1 MPLFLDLT
9 PLAQSLLV
17 RHLLR
22 PSNLSRPLGIALA
35 ASCVQVQA
43 QDIAYNIPQQAL
55 DTALQALGNQGNVQ
69 VLYNPEDVAGKNS
82 NAIKGNLPLSQAVA
96 ELLRGTRNT
105 YTLQGNTLTV
115 FRASEPT
122 SALELENISITSNQ
136 LGTITEGSGSYTPG
150 TIATGTRLVL
160 TPKETPQSISVVTR
174 QEMDDFNLT
183 SIDDVMRRTPGISVS
198 TLDSERTDYY
208 ARGFPINNFQYDGI
222 PMQRSI
228 GYSAGNTLSD
238 MAIYDRVEVLK
249 GATGL
254 LTGSGDPGATINL
267 IRKKPTHELHGH
279 ATLGAGSWDNYRS
292 ELDVSGPLTESGNV
306 RGRAVAAYQDKQ
318 SYLDHY
324 QRKTSVFYGVAEVDL
339 SPDTLLTVGA
349 DYQDNEPEGS
359 TWFGIPVYNSN
370 GDFNK
375 VSRSFNP
382 AADWSSWE
390 QYTRTVFATLEHN
403 LDNGW
408 VAKLQLNHQIN
419 GYDLRAGSV
428 GAGFPNPA
436 TGSGASI
443 WQGSYV
449 GKTTSDAAD
458 LYASGPFQ
466 LLGREHE
473 LVVGSSISRR
483 KLTSEGQWAGAQAI
497 DNFYEW
503 SGDFPEPAWARIDNA
518 DQITRENGIYLAS
531 RFNLRDDLKLL
542 LGSRLANYKGDNSKE
557 TGVVIPYAGIVY
569 DLNDVLAVYGSYTGI
584 FKPQTNQDEQGK
596 TLDPLEGN
604 NAEVG
609 LKAAFFDGRLNASAA
624 YFELKQDNYAQSTG
638 NRTPTGNTAYRA
650 VSGVETK
657 GYEVE
662 VSGQLTSQWQIH
674 AGFNHQTPRRNGEPV
689 ATLAPE
695 SQFSFYSSYKLQGAL
710 NGLTLGGGARW
721 QDTTWY
727 PINHP
732 TLGKVKHTTDSYWLV
747 DASARYAFD
756 EHVSTML
763 SVTNLLDKKYYS
775 LFDSTYAWGEPRSA
789 TVSLRY
795 DF

>member
-1 MPLFLDLT
+1 MRAPFRTTRLT
-9 PLAQSLLV
+9 ASLAQALLFSAV
-17 RHLLR
+17 LGASVPAVAAADSTPREYHIAQGDLGTALTRFATEAQVLVSFDPALTDGRVTQGLNGRYSAEQGLLR
-22 PSNLSRPLGIALA
+22 LLEGSGLQAAQDHEGRYTLRPA
-35 ASCVQVQA
+35 ASRAEVMDLEATQVVS
-43 QDIAYNIPQQAL
+43 
-55 DTALQALGNQGNVQ
+55 T
-69 VLYNPEDVAGKNS
+69 
-82 NAIKGNLPLSQAVA
+82 
-96 ELLRGTRNT
+96 
-105 YTLQGNTLTV
+105 
-115 FRASEPT
+115 
-122 SALELENISITSNQ
+122 Q

-150 TIATGTRLVL
+150 TIATATRLVL
-160 TPKETPQSISVVTR
+160 TPRETPQSISVVTR

-183 SIDDVMRRTPGISVS
+183 AIDDVMRRTPGISVS

-208 ARGFPINNFQYDGI
+208 ARGFAVNNFQYDGI

-249 GATGL
+249 GSTGL
-254 LTGSGDPGATINL
+254 LTGNGDPGATINL
-267 IRKKPTHELHGH
+267 IRKKPTHAFQGH

-292 ELDVSGPLTESGNV
+292 ELDFSGPLTESGNV

-318 SYLDHY
+318 SHLDHY
-324 QRKTSVFYGVAEVDL
+324 QRKTSVFYGVLDIDL

-349 DYQDNEPEGS
+349 DYQDSEPEGS

-370 GDFNK
+370 GEFNK

-382 AADWSSWE
+382 AASWSSWE

-403 LDNGW
+403 LANGW

-436 TGSGASI
+436 DGSGASI
-443 WQGSYV
+443 WKGSYV
-449 GKTTSDAAD
+449 GKTISNAAD
-458 LYASGPFQ
+458 LYASGPFE

-473 LVVGSSISRR
+473 LVVGGSLSRR
-483 KLTSEGQWAGAQAI
+483 KLTSDGQWAGASTVS
-497 DNFYEW
+497 NFYEW
-503 SGDFPEPAWARIDNA
+503 TGDYPEPNWSRVDNA

-531 RFNLRDDLKLL
+531 RLNLRDDLKLL
-542 LGSRLANYKGDNSKE
+542 LGSRLANYTSSNATES
-557 TGVVIPYAGIVY
+557 GVVIPYAGIVY
-569 DLNDVLAVYGSYTGI
+569 DLNSVLSAYASYTSI
-584 FKPQTNQDEQGK
+584 FKPQTSQDEQGR

-609 LKAAFFDGRLNASAA
+609 LKAAFFDGRLNASIA
-624 YFELKQDNYAQSTG
+624 YFELNQDNYAQSTG
-638 NRTPTGNTAYRA
+638 NRTPSGNTAYRA

-662 VSGQLTSQWQIH
+662 VSGQLTAQWQIH
-674 AGFNHQTPRRNGEPV
+674 AGFNHQTPRRNGEQV

-695 SQFSFYSSYKLQGAL
+695 NQFSLYSSYKLQGAL
-710 NGLTLGGGARW
+710 SGLTLGGGARW

-727 PINHP
+727 PISHP
-732 TLGKVKHTTDSYWLV
+732 TLGKVNHTTDSYWLV

-756 EHVSTML
+756 EHISTML
-763 SVTNLLDKKYYS
+763 TVNNLLDKKYYS